1 MTKMKRTKQSARIGK
16 IVLWMLVAALALT
29 GFFVALR
36 NVNAEVSEQ
45 GRAKLED
52 AILRAAVACYAA
64 EGAYPPDVAYLVE
77 HYGLS
82 VDESRYIVHYEIF
95 AENLMP
101 DITVMDKGQ

>member
-1 MTKMKRTKQSARIGK
+1 MKRTKRNAWIGRI
-16 IVLWMLVAALALT
+16 ILWTLAAALALT
-29 GFFVALR
+29 GFFVALK
-36 NVNAEVSEQ
+36 NLDADISEQ
-45 GRAKLED
+45 GRTKLED
-52 AILRAAVACYAA
+52 AIRRYAVACYAA

-101 DITVMDKGQ
+101 EITVIDKGQ